1 MLPAVFRPEA
11 AVDVI
16 EARQWYDN
24 QQAGLGDDFRNAL
37 ADIVER
43 IQSMPRMYVTVV
55 ENVHRAKLRRFP
67 YLLYYRVLENR
78 IEVLAVL
85 HSSRD
90 PRLWRQRVR

>member
-1 MLPAVFRPEA
+1 MTTNRWV
-11 AVDVI
+11 
-16 EARQWYDN
+16 
-24 QQAGLGDDFRNAL
+24 LGEDFRNAL

>member
-1 MLPAVFRPEA
+1 MLPVVFRPEA

-16 EARQWYDN
+16 EARKWYDN

-37 ADIVER
+37 ANIVGR
-43 IQSMPRMYVTVV
+43 IQSMPRMYVIAV

>member
-1 MLPAVFRPEA
+1 MLPVVFRPEA

-24 QQAGLGDDFRNAL
+24 QQEGLGDDFGNAL
-37 ADIVER
+37 VDVVER
-43 IQSMPRMYVTVV
+43 LQAMPLMYVIVV
-55 ENVHRAKLRRFP
+55 ESVHRAKLRRFP
-67 YLLYYRVLENR
+67 YLLYYRVLENQ

>member
-24 QQAGLGDDFRNAL
+24 QQVGLGDDFRNAL
-37 ADIVER
+37 EDIVER
-43 IQSMPRMYVTVV
+43 IRSMPRMYVIVV
-55 ENVHRAKLRRFP
+55 ENVHRAKLIRFP

>member
-24 QQAGLGDDFRNAL
+24 QQMGLGDDFRNAL

>member
-1 MLPAVFRPEA
+1 MLPVVFRPEA

-16 EARQWYDN
+16 EARKWYDN
-24 QQAGLGDDFRNAL
+24 QQTGLGDDFGNAL

-43 IQSMPRMYVTVV
+43 VQAMPRMYVIVL
-55 ENVHRAKLRRFP
+55 ENVHRAKVRRFP
-67 YLLYYRVLENR
+67 YLLYYRVLEDR

-90 PRLWRQRVR
+90 PRLWHQRVR

>member
-24 QQAGLGDDFRNAL
+24 QQMGLGDDFRNAL
-37 ADIVER
+37 EDIVER
-43 IQSMPRMYVTVV
+43 IRSMPRMYVIVV

>member
-1 MLPAVFRPEA
+1 MLPVVFRPEA

-16 EARQWYDN
+16 ETRKWYDN
-24 QQAGLGDDFRNAL
+24 QQTGLGDDFRNAL

-43 IQSMPRMYVTVV
+43 VQAMPRMYVVV
-55 ENVHRAKLRRFP
+55 VKSVHRAKLRRFP
-67 YLLYYRVLENR
+67 YLLYYRVREDR

>member
-24 QQAGLGDDFRNAL
+24 QQMGLGDDFRNAL

-43 IQSMPRMYVTVV
+43 IRSMPRMYVIVV

>member
-24 QQAGLGDDFRNAL
+24 QQMGLGDDFRNAL

-43 IQSMPRMYVTVV
+43 IRSMPRMYVIVV
-55 ENVHRAKLRRFP
+55 ENVHRAKLIRFP

>member
-1 MLPAVFRPEA
+1 M
-11 AVDVI
+11 
-16 EARQWYDN
+16 
-24 QQAGLGDDFRNAL
+24 GLGDDFRNAL

-43 IQSMPRMYVTVV
+43 IQSMPRMYVIVV

-90 PRLWRQRVR
+90 PRLWGERVR

>member
-16 EARQWYDN
+16 EARKWYDN

-37 ADIVER
+37 AEVVER
-43 IQSMPRMYVTVV
+43 VQAMPRMYVIVV
-55 ENVHRAKLRRFP
+55 ENVHRAKLIRFP